1 MGFLDS
7 AAIPD
12 HIARM
17 MSPEDR
23 RKLGKGAITR
33 EEAIEKATVRAEKEL
48 HEHIRT
54 LLEEHRGIVV
64 IYSRMDRKATTPVG
78 TPDFIFAV
86 VGRAHHGFRGSGNEE
101 TFKDAVFAC
110 AWELKIE
117 DGEQSEEQ
125 KEMQRR
131 MERPPNAWR
140 YRIIRSVEEA
150 RAELAEMGLHPG
162 P

>member
-12 HIARM
+12 HIARL

-33 EEAIEKATVRAEKEL
+33 EEAIAKTTVRVEKEL
-48 HEHIRT
+48 HEHVRT

-86 VGRAHHGFRGSGNEE
+86 RVPADETYREE
-101 TFKDAVFAC
+101 MFAC
-110 AWELKIE
+110 AWELKVA

-140 YRIIRSVEEA
+140 YRIIRSVDEA
-150 RAELAEMGLHPG
+150 RAELAKMGLKPG